1 MELINALKIVAGQII
16 VDSDL
21 SRVAKYQL
29 LNFVENQAT
38 HHQIKV
44 LLMDGEIINHIDD
57 QGGNIIDAR
66 FEMFL
71 ENVPTILESIS
82 HYVGMNI
89 GE

>member
-1 MELINALKIVAGQII
+1 MELTTALKIITGQLI

-21 SRVAKYQL
+21 SKVAKYQL

-38 HHQIKV
+38 DYQLKV
-44 LLMDGEIINHIDD
+44 LLMDGEIINHIDE

-71 ENVPTILESIS
+71 ESVPAIQESIS
-82 HYVGMNI
+82 HYVGMKL
-89 GE
+89 GK